1 MLFDI
6 IWTLSDGVGGTLG
19 IAANWISNA
28 VSFSLFAA
36 ACLIWFIYS
45 ETVQGSRL
53 LTARYRMAFVTLP
66 AVLVVV
72 LAFTSYWTHALFYI
86 DAQGAYRRGFVYMI
100 QPIVSYCYVIY
111 TSLHAFI
118 QSCKVESLQKKAIYQ
133 TLAFFA
139 IPALV
144 AGVFQVFYSGPC
156 LSVGIMLSMLQLY
169 IVCQEQ
175 LISTD
180 PLTGLNNRN
189 RFETY
194 MLSLFSGADQAD
206 DVYLL
211 MMDADGFKLIN
222 DRYGHVEGDH
232 ALQVISATLKEV
244 CSASGGFIARYG
256 GDEFVVFLKDIPNT
270 TLLQKTRQLSESVQQ
285 VKFWENDY
293 RMTCSIGACFLPE
306 NTAGYSFDQ
315 LFENADWALYQAKQ
329 NGRNQYVFCDNLR
342 RYAQAVPAAPETADI
357 DARYLHNDL
366 ISTAFE
372 LFEKNNSFETAIPLF
387 LKIVGIRL
395 QLDRITIVDTRIRER
410 SISRQFQWTSP
421 RAEPVPLNGESYT
434 KEDFLTLFHS
444 YDEYGTTVLQADN
457 MGMYSPQGR
466 ALLMQGGAQTV
477 VYAAMYGE
485 GEYQGAIAYVVCG
498 SKRYWTPQNR
508 RELGEITKIINAYL
522 SKHLAVNA
530 VSRGMTSAPEF
541 DRLTGLLAFSRFKE
555 EVFHKI
561 IGGYAEGFQIF
572 YCDFENFK
580 YFNEK
585 YSYATGDQLLKEF
598 SDFLIEAARHWGECF
613 LCRVVGDQFV
623 LYLSCRDEKGPLHYA
638 DTLCHRFEQYQA
650 QHYPEVRLRVRM
662 GVYAIEP
669 GCLSASAAIDKAN
682 FARKQVHSNTRVS
695 AVQFDKKLEVKQTL
709 TGELLSGLPQALE
722 NGEFKL
728 YLQPK
733 FSPKDLSVIGAE
745 ALTRWIKPDGT
756 VVYPDQFIPILES
769 TGRIVE
775 LDLYIFEQVAQ
786 FLQRN
791 AQAGHRLLPIAVN
804 ASAVLAREDAPTQDY
819 SEILEKHNISA
830 RMLEIELTETAVVS
844 EYDRVK
850 RLLSSFQSDGMQTSL
865 DDFGAGGSLLNN
877 MVDIPVNTIKLD
889 KLFLTRCSS
898 NARGTDFLREI
909 VHLVKRLGYNVICEG
924 IETEEQVQLLRSLDC
939 DGAQGFWFSK
949 AIPAEEF
956 ERRYLC
962 D

>member
-1 MLFDI
+1 MDVPVRFIDSI
-6 IWTLSDGVGGTLG
+6 INNPLLMQFLVHRWFFLLEYDPRLDQLRVYDTRSRTLETLDAYLGSEKPEHATIFAEDRWKMRALLTGELYGPLEMRFVSPEGVYYSREVDARPVEDPARGTLYVG
-19 IAANWISNA
+19 YAKDITDQKNQTQELLEQARHD
-28 VSFSLFAA
+28 SLTQLYNNRTGKELIDRYLQAKDPYASCGMLVIDLDFFKNVNDCYGHLFGDKVLQEFA
-36 ACLIWFIYS
+36 
-45 ETVQGSRL
+45 RL
-53 LTARYRMAFVTLP
+53 LRTLFRSSDI
-66 AVLVVV
+66 LV
-72 LAFTSYWTHALFYI
+72 
-86 DAQGAYRRGFVYMI
+86 
-100 QPIVSYCYVIY
+100 
-111 TSLHAFI
+111 
-118 QSCKVESLQKKAIYQ
+118 
-133 TLAFFA
+133 
-139 IPALV
+139 
-144 AGVFQVFYSGPC
+144 
-156 LSVGIMLSMLQLY
+156 
-169 IVCQEQ
+169 
-175 LISTD
+175 
-180 PLTGLNNRN
+180 
-189 RFETY
+189 RF
-194 MLSLFSGADQAD
+194 
-206 DVYLL
+206 
-211 MMDADGFKLIN
+211 
-222 DRYGHVEGDH
+222 
-232 ALQVISATLKEV
+232 
-244 CSASGGFIARYG
+244 G

-285 VKFWENDY
+285 LKFWENDY

-466 ALLMQGGAQTV
+466 SLLMQGGAQTV

-598 SDFLIEAARHWGECF
+598 SNFLIEAARHWGECY

-638 DTLCHRFEQYQA
+638 DTLCRQFEQYQA

-745 ALTRWIKPDGT
+745 ALTR
-756 VVYPDQFIPILES
+756 
-769 TGRIVE
+769 
-775 LDLYIFEQVAQ
+775 
-786 FLQRN
+786 
-791 AQAGHRLLPIAVN
+791 
-804 ASAVLAREDAPTQDY
+804 
-819 SEILEKHNISA
+819 
-830 RMLEIELTETAVVS
+830 
-844 EYDRVK
+844 
-850 RLLSSFQSDGMQTSL
+850 
-865 DDFGAGGSLLNN
+865 
-877 MVDIPVNTIKLD
+877 
-889 KLFLTRCSS
+889 CSS